1 MHSKVSPNKTG
12 VMQKQLLESLV
23 TRSAAEPDNYNL
35 QLQLAYFY
43 SENGDVE
50 HALSSFKRVMQ
61 LTGHHLKYLAP
72 FCAVLHKNGFLLQA
86 AGLYADYC
94 CLFPTQASLFY
105 NHAFYLRFAGQYTA
119 AIAQYQHALQLNI
132 SEPEEVLLNIAVI
145 YSDHLRQEDNA
156 RQTLMSALQLKPDYV
171 PALYNLANLA
181 EERGDRAEAE
191 ALFRRVLDADPKYYQ
206 AYARLAD
213 VVTFK
218 NKDDLLITRL
228 QRVLNEPSVVQDL
241 RINLH
246 YALGKAFDECGAY
259 AEAFDHFTAA
269 NKLNS
274 LTMPSYDPLETE
286 RKMQQIIHTLDSSW
300 LDKHMQRNNAAPIFI
315 CGMFR
320 SGSTLIEQILAQHS
334 EITAGGEIDFFHR
347 HLKNIFPQQF
357 TTVSAADL
365 TQLAS
370 RYLEYCEQCFPFAI
384 RLTDKRPDNYLYIGL
399 LKALFPCAKFIYTKR
414 NKIDNCLSVFF
425 LRLGSAMNYAN
436 SLQDTIHYYQQHEI
450 LMSHWQQMFCQDI
463 YMLDYDQLVLRPET
477 TLKPLLSFL
486 GLEYQPELLHFHTA
500 SNAVKTASVWQ
511 VRKPLYK
518 NASGRR
524 HNYSDLLPA
533 MFESDA

>member
-1 MHSKVSPNKTG
+1 MQSKVSPNKSG
-12 VMQKQLLESLV
+12 VTQKQLLDSLV
-23 TRSAAEPDNYNL
+23 TRSLAEPDNYNL
-35 QLQLAYFY
+35 QLQLAYLY

-50 HALSSFKRVMQ
+50 HALSCFRRVMQ
-61 LTGHHLKYLAP
+61 LTEHQLKHLAP
-72 FCAVLHKNGFLLQA
+72 FCAVLHKGGFSLQA

-105 NHAFYLRFAGQYTA
+105 NYAFYLRFAGQYTA

-156 RQTLMSALQLKPDYV
+156 RQTLMSVLQLKPDYV

-181 EERGDRAEAE
+181 EERGDKAEAE

-218 NKDDLLITRL
+218 NKGDLLIVQL
-228 QRVLNEPSVVQDL
+228 KRVLNEPSVAQDS

-259 AEAFDHFTAA
+259 AEAFHHFTAA

-274 LTMPSYDPLETE
+274 LTMPSYEPLETE
-286 RKMQQIIHTLDSSW
+286 RKMQQIIHTLDRNW
-300 LDKHMQRNNAAPIFI
+300 LHKNIQRNDASPIFI

-320 SGSTLIEQILAQHS
+320 SGSTLIEQVLAQHRQ
-334 EITAGGEIDFFHR
+334 ITAGGEIDFFHK
-347 HLKNIFPQQF
+347 HLRNIYPQQLSPVF
-357 TTVSAADL
+357 AADL
-365 TQLAS
+365 TQLAG
-370 RYLEYCEQCFPFAI
+370 RYLEYCKQCFPSAI
-384 RLTDKRPDNYLYIGL
+384 WLTDKRPDNYLYMGL
-399 LKALFPCAKFIYTKR
+399 LKALFPRAKFIYTKR

-425 LRLGSAMNYAN
+425 LRLGSTMNYAN

-450 LMSHWQQMFCQDI
+450 LMSHWQQMFGQDI
-463 YMLDYDQLVLRPET
+463 YTLDYDQLVLQPEM

-486 GLEYQPELLHFHTA
+486 GLEYQAELLHFYSA
-500 SNAVKTASVWQ
+500 SNTVKTASVWQ

-518 NASGRR
+518 SASGRR

-533 MFESDA
+533 MFKSDA

>member
-1 MHSKVSPNKTG
+1 MQAKVNPGKPG
-12 VMQKQLLESLV
+12 VMQTQTLESLV
-23 TRSAAEPDNYNL
+23 MRSAAEPENYNL

-43 SENGDVE
+43 SENGDAD
-50 HALSSFKRVMQ
+50 HALSCFRRVMQ
-61 LTGHHLKYLAP
+61 LTEHHLKHLAP
-72 FCAVLHKNGFLLQA
+72 FCAVLHKYGFSQQA
-86 AGLYADYC
+86 ASLYADYC
-94 CLFPTQASLFY
+94 CLFPTKASLFY
-105 NHAFYLRFAGQYTA
+105 NHAFYLRFAGQYSA

-145 YSDHLRQEDNA
+145 YSDHLRQEENA

-181 EERGDRAEAE
+181 EERGDKAEAE

-213 VVTFK
+213 VVTF
-218 NKDDLLITRL
+218 NSKDDLLLTQL
-228 QRVLNEPSVVQDL
+228 KRVLNEPSVAQDS

-259 AEAFDHFTAA
+259 AEAFEQFNAA

-274 LTMPSYDPLETE
+274 LTMPPYVPSETE
-286 RKMQQIIHTLDSSW
+286 RQIQQIIHTLDRDW
-300 LDKHMQRNNAAPIFI
+300 LDKHMQRNDASPIFI

-320 SGSTLIEQILAQHS
+320 SGSTLAEQILAQHS
-334 EITAGGEIDFFHR
+334 QITAGGEIDFFHK
-347 HLKNIFPQQF
+347 HLRNIYPQQF

-370 RYLEYCEQCFPFAI
+370 RYLEYCEQCFPAAI
-384 RLTDKRPDNYLYIGL
+384 RLTDKRPDNYLYMGL
-399 LKALFPCAKFIYTKR
+399 LKALFPRAKFIYTKR

-450 LMSHWQQMFCQDI
+450 LMSHWQQMFGQDI
-463 YMLDYDQLVLRPET
+463 YTLDYDQLVMHPET
-477 TLKPLLSFL
+477 TLKPLLGFL
-486 GLEYQPELLHFHTA
+486 GLEYQAELLHFHTA
-500 SNAVKTASVWQ
+500 KNAVKTASVWQ

-518 NASGRR
+518 SASGRR
-524 HNYSDLLPA
+524 HNYSDILPVSP
-533 MFESDA
+533 ESEA